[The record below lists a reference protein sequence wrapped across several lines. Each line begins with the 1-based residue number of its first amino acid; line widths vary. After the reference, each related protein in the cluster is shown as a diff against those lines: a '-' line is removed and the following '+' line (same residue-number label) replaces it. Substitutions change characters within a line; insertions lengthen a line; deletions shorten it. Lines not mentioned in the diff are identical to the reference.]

1 MWETRKSRKANS
13 ILCLEF
19 NEFAFVEVEKIKKEN
34 KTQVESV
41 ESKLKEYENLSQ
53 AELMQEFIKES
64 KKQKE
69 NGELTDEKIENIKQT
84 LIPLLNNEQ
93 QKNLDYLLGIIKNE

>member
-1 MWETRKSRKANS
+1 MKFS
-13 ILCLEF
+13 EF
-19 NEFAFVEVEKIKKEN
+19 KPEPSVEVEKIKKEN

>member
-1 MWETRKSRKANS
+1 MKFS
-13 ILCLEF
+13 EF
-19 NEFAFVEVEKIKKEN
+19 KPESKIEVDKIKSEN
-34 KTQVESV
+34 KEQVDNI

-64 KKQKE
+64 KRQKDS
-69 NGELTDEKIENIKQT
+69 GELTDDKIENIKQT

>member
-1 MWETRKSRKANS
+1 MKFS
-13 ILCLEF
+13 EF
-19 NEFAFVEVEKIKKEN
+19 KPESSVEVEKIKKEN